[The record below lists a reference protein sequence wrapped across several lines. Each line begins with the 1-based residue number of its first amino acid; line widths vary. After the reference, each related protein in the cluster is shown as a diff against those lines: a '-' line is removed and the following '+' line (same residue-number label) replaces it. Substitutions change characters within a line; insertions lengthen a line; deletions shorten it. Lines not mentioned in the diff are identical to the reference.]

1 MRTIRHKELICNV
14 PGYCWDK
21 NDCID
26 QEVACPGRPEGKA
39 LQRMPVSIISLNDAG
54 IKGGTQKDLSFGL
67 NYYINKHIAVKLNYS
82 YFIPG
87 SHIKEIESTNFS
99 VVQGRFQF
107 IF

>member
-1 MRTIRHKELICNV
+1 
-14 PGYCWDK
+14 
-21 NDCID
+21 
-26 QEVACPGRPEGKA
+26 
-39 LQRMPVSIISLNDAG
+39 
-54 IKGGTQKDLSFGL
+54 L